1 MIKNKKLILIITS
14 IVILLPIVFGLIKWN
29 ELSDTFATHWGTD
42 GNADGYSG
50 KAFAVFGLP
59 LILLAFHWL
68 CIFITEKDNRGNR
81 QNKNLMN
88 IVIWIIPVLSLLV
101 NGVIYMAALGKEIE
115 PTGSILLLMG
125 ILFILIGNY
134 MPKCRQNFTLGIK
147 ISWTLANEENW
158 NATHRVAGKL
168 WVVGGIIILF
178 GILLPFEAAMIVML
192 GVLLVMVLV
201 PVIYSGLYYK
211 KQVEQGRAD
220 RRPVI
225 KAAKW
230 QKNTKKGTII
240 GVIILFAVLFFVFI
254 GAGFEAEFGDNSF
267 TVNATGWSD
276 LTVEYSAVESVEYRN
291 DFDIGRR
298 ISGFGTPSLSMG
310 LFRNKEF
317 GTYTVFAHNGAKSFV
332 IVKLKEKVL
341 VFADKDI
348 SVTKDFYEKITE
360 KTGGEK
366 NESN

>member
-1 MIKNKKLILIITS
+1 MIKKYKIMLIITS
-14 IVILLPIVFGLIKWN
+14 IVIMLPAVFGLVMW
-29 ELSDTFATHWGTD
+29 DTLPDMFATHWGVN
-42 GNADGYSG
+42 GYIDGYMG

-68 CIFITEKDNRGNR
+68 CVFVSEKDNRRNG

-88 IVIWIIPVLSLLV
+88 IVLWIIPVLSLLV

-115 PTGSILLLMG
+115 PTGSILLFMG

-134 MPKCRQNFTLGIK
+134 MPKCRQNFTMGIK
-147 ISWTLANEENW
+147 IRWTLANEENW
-158 NATHRVAGKL
+158 NATHRFAGKV
-168 WVVGGIIILF
+168 WVIGGIIILF
-178 GILLPFEAAMIVML
+178 GILLPFEAAMIAML
-192 GVLLVMVLV
+192 GVLMVMVLV

-211 KQVEQGRAD
+211 KQVEEGRAD

-225 KAAKW
+225 KALKW
-230 QKNTKKGTII
+230 QKNSAIGTIV
-240 GVIILFAVLFFVFI
+240 GLVILFVILFFVFI
-254 GAGFEAEFGDNSF
+254 GAGFEADFNDESF
-267 TVNATGWSD
+267 TVNAKGWSD
-276 LTVEYSAVESVEYRN
+276 LTVEYSVVESVEYRE

-310 LFRNKEF
+310 LFKNNEF

-332 IVKLKEKVL
+332 IVKSKEKVL
-341 VFADKDI
+341 VFADKDTE
-348 SVTKDFYEKITE
+348 VTKEFYEKLTE
-360 KTGGEK
+360 KTGGEN